1 MKVNK
6 INMKILF
13 IGDPHIKTDNNEEV
27 SILLLELQ
35 KNCELYHFDRIIIGG
50 DLMHYHERIF
60 TQALNKT
67 LEFVVALSKYAPVDI
82 IVGNHDMINNQ
93 QFLSSHHW
101 MHVLSHLEN
110 VFVIDKP
117 VSRKIEDFSF
127 LICPYVFPGRF
138 IEALETECKEWKT
151 MNVIFAHQ
159 EFKGCKMGAIISKD
173 GDEWKDDNPFVI
185 SGHIHDN
192 QRIGKNIYYPGTPL
206 QHAFGDTDKRIVCYI
221 DENGSCTD
229 IPLDVPIKKIINSD
243 IKDIKDI
250 KEFKLKSNESIK
262 LKLKGTA
269 EECKL
274 FKQTTVYNDY
284 INKGV
289 KIQFEVG
296 DSLKVKE
303 VDVNEVE
310 SKKKTTFR
318 SILENSVQ
326 MDGDALLLKIYKDL

>member
-1 MKVNK
+1 MNK

-35 KNCELYHFDRIIIGG
+35 KKCELHHFDRIIIGG

-67 LEFVVALSKYAPVDI
+67 LEFVVTLSKYAPVDI

-117 VSRKIEDFSF
+117 VCRKIDDFTF

-173 GDEWKDDNPFVI
+173 GDEWKDDNPLVI

-206 QHAFGDTDKRIVCYI
+206 QHAFGDMDKRIVCYI
-221 DENGSCTD
+221 DENGLCTD
-229 IPLDVPIKKIINSD
+229 LPLDVPIKKIINSEIKD
-243 IKDIKDI
+243 LKDIKV
-250 KEFKLKSNESIK
+250 KSNESIK

-274 FKQTTVYNDY
+274 FKQTAVYTEY

-296 DSLKVKE
+296 DKSLGLKV
-303 VDVNEVE
+303 NEDT
-310 SKKKTTFR
+310 KKKTTFR

-326 MDGDALLLKIYKDL
+326 MDGDTLLLKIYKEL

>member
-1 MKVNK
+1 MNK

-35 KNCELYHFDRIIIGG
+35 KKCELHHFDRIIIGG

-67 LEFVVALSKYAPVDI
+67 LEFVVTLSKYAPVDI

-117 VSRKIEDFSF
+117 VCRKIDDFTF

-173 GDEWKDDNPFVI
+173 GDEWKDDNPLVI

-221 DENGSCTD
+221 DENGLCTD
-229 IPLDVPIKKIINSD
+229 LPLDVPIKKIINSE
-243 IKDIKDI
+243 IKDLKDL
-250 KEFKLKSNESIK
+250 KVKSNESIK

-274 FKQTTVYNDY
+274 FKQTAVYTEY

-296 DSLKVKE
+296 DKSVSMSLKV
-303 VDVNEVE
+303 NEDT
-310 SKKKTTFR
+310 KKKTTFR

-326 MDGDALLLKIYKDL
+326 MDGDTLLLKIYKEL

>member
-1 MKVNK
+1 
-6 INMKILF
+6 MKILF

-27 SILLLELQ
+27 SILVSELQ
-35 KNCELYHFDRIIIGG
+35 KKCESHNFDRIIIGG

-67 LEFVVALSKYAPVDI
+67 LEFVIALSKYAPVDI

-117 VSRKIEDFSF
+117 VLRKIDDFTF

-138 IEALETECKEWKT
+138 IEALETECKDWKA

-159 EFKGCKMGAIISKD
+159 EFKGCKMGAIISKE
-173 GDEWKDDNPFVI
+173 GDEWKDDYPLVI

-206 QHAFGDTDKRIVCYI
+206 QHAFGDTDKRIVCCI
-221 DENGSCTD
+221 DENGLCTD
-229 IPLDVPIKKIINSD
+229 LPLDVPIKRIINSSISGISDISGIRD
-243 IKDIKDI
+243 IKA
-250 KEFKLKSNESIK
+250 NESIK

-274 FKQTTVYNDY
+274 FKQTSVYTDY

-296 DSLKVKE
+296 DTKSKGKS
-303 VDVNEVE
+303 DVILNDDT
-310 SKKKTTFR
+310 KKKNTFR

-326 MDGDALLLKIYKDL
+326 MDGDTLLLKIYKELI

>member
-1 MKVNK
+1 MNK

-35 KNCELYHFDRIIIGG
+35 KKCELHHFDRIIIGG

-67 LEFVVALSKYAPVDI
+67 LEFVVTLSKYAPVDI

-117 VSRKIEDFSF
+117 VCRKIDDFTF

-173 GDEWKDDNPFVI
+173 GDEWKDDNPLVI

-206 QHAFGDTDKRIVCYI
+206 QHAFGDMDKRIVCYI
-221 DENGSCTD
+221 DENGLCTD
-229 IPLDVPIKKIINSD
+229 LPLDVPIKKIINSEIKD
-243 IKDIKDI
+243 LKDIKV
-250 KEFKLKSNESIK
+250 KSNESIK

-274 FKQTTVYNDY
+274 FKQTAVYTEY

-296 DSLKVKE
+296 DKSVSMSLKV
-303 VDVNEVE
+303 NEDT
-310 SKKKTTFR
+310 KKKTTFR

-326 MDGDALLLKIYKDL
+326 MDGDTLLLKIYKEL

>member
-1 MKVNK
+1 
-6 INMKILF
+6 MKILF

-35 KNCELYHFDRIIIGG
+35 KKCESHNFDRIIIGG

-67 LEFVVALSKYAPVDI
+67 LEFVIALSKYAPVDI

-117 VSRKIEDFSF
+117 VLRKIDDFSF

-138 IEALETECKEWKT
+138 IEALETECKDWKT

-173 GDEWKDDNPFVI
+173 GDEWKDDYPLVI

-206 QHAFGDTDKRIVCYI
+206 QHAFGDTDKRIVCCI
-221 DENGSCTD
+221 DENGSYVD
-229 IPLDVPIKKIINSD
+229 LPLDVPTKRIINSSIKD
-243 IKDIKDI
+243 VKDIKNI
-250 KEFKLKSNESIK
+250 KANESIK

-274 FKQTTVYNDY
+274 FKQTSVYTEY

-296 DSLKVKE
+296 DVKSKSSVSLTD
-303 VDVNEVE
+303 DV
-310 SKKKTTFR
+310 KKKTTFR

-326 MDGDALLLKIYKDL
+326 MDGDTLLLKIYKELI